1 MKLKTKN
8 QTTAVNLY
16 EGTNINFF
24 VLVNVLFTWDAA
36 TEEAG

>member
-16 EGTNINFF
+16 ECTNINFF